1 MKEISP
7 AVYTVL
13 KILNDHAYEA
23 YLVGGALRDVLLGKK
38 ASDYDI
44 TTSADPNAI
53 RMVFSDHRLY
63 DIGKKHGT
71 VGVLID
77 DETIEITPFRLEAEY
92 SDHRHPDKVSFTDS
106 LLEDLKRRDFTINA
120 LCMDRNDEI
129 KDLFGGIDDL
139 NNRIIR
145 CIGDPEVRFN
155 EDGLRILRAVRF
167 MSQLNFTIC
176 LDTSRLKEK
185 EKNCS
190 RHCTILLPL
199 KLLSLTSKS
208 TGHS

>member
-120 LCMDRNDEI
+120 LMKDILTGEI
-129 KDLFGGIDDL
+129 IDHFGGREDLKAGVIRHINDDSF
-139 NNRIIR
+139 RE
-145 CIGDPEVRFN
+145 DP
-155 EDGLRILRAVRF
+155 LRVLRAAQFAARFGFNIAPETVR
-167 MSQLNFTIC
+167 IC
-176 LDTSRLKEK
+176 
-185 EKNCS
+185 
-190 RHCTILLPL
+190 
-199 KLLSLTSKS
+199 S
-208 TGHS
+208 TFAFIRKGGGGT